1 MNRAIHILIDNTLQ
15 TCPATMLFWYS
26 RSYIANEDMISGFT
40 TDSWFGYVDF
50 GKLKL
55 DDWREVNESEAL
67 VSEARNPE
75 DK

>member
-1 MNRAIHILIDNTLQ
+1 
-15 TCPATMLFWYS
+15 
-26 RSYIANEDMISGFT
+26 MISGYDD
-40 TDSWFGYVDF
+40 DSWFGYVDF

-55 DDWREVNESEAL
+55 DDWRAVNESEAI